1 MSSEP
6 LLSLENVKKHFNGLT
21 VLEDV
26 SFGVQPGEILGLV
39 GPNGSGKTTA
49 INVISGLYHAD
60 GGHVRF
66 AGRGI
71 DRLAPFRRVPLGIN
85 RTFQVPKPFLGMTA
99 RENVEVAALF
109 GGHTPAAQERETTE
123 AILARV
129 GLAEH
134 ADAVAHDLTVNQQ
147 KRLDLGRA
155 LATHPKLLLVDEI
168 GAGLNP
174 SELAVMAELL
184 TSLAQSGIALIVVE
198 HLLDF
203 LNRITN
209 RVIVL
214 GAGRVLFE
222 GTLDAASRNPDVVAA
237 FIGG

>member
-6 LLSLENVKKHFNGLT
+6 LLALENIKKRFNGLT

-26 SFGVQPGEILGLV
+26 SFTLQPGEILGLV

-49 INVISGLYHAD
+49 INVISGIYRAD
-60 GGHVRF
+60 GGHLRF
-66 AGRGI
+66 GGKNI
-71 DRLAPFRRVPLGIN
+71 DAIPTFRRVPLGIN
-85 RTFQVPKPFLGMTA
+85 RTFQVPKPFLDMTV
-99 RENVEVAALF
+99 RENVQVAAVF
-109 GGHTPAAQERETTE
+109 GSHAATE
-123 AILARV
+123 EPRVDEVLAQL

-134 ADAVAHDLTVNQQ
+134 ADALARDLTVNQQ
-147 KRLDLGRA
+147 KKLDLGRA
-155 LATHPKLLLVDEI
+155 LATEPKLLLVDEI

-174 SELAVMAELL
+174 GELGVMAELL
-184 TSLAQSGIALIVVE
+184 MSLAQRGIALIVVE

-222 GTLDAASRNPDVVAA
+222 GTLDAASHNPDVVAA